1 MAGDRGADVI
11 DIVPVLRERAAS
23 AAGQNRAGRT
33 LSRIIVLPP
42 DRQPSGDGDPRP
54 PAA

>member
-1 MAGDRGADVI
+1 MSGDRGADVI
-11 DIVPVLRERAAS
+11 DLVPVIR
-23 AAGQNRAGRT
+23 QRAGTATPRPVRQ

-42 DRQPSGDGDPRP
+42 GPSGDDPAP